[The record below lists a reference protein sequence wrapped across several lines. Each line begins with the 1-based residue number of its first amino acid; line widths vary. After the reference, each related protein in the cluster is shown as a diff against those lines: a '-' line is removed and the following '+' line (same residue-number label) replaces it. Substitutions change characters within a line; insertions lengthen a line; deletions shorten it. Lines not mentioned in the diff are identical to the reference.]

1 MMPKARLIFE
11 RVIFILIYIGT
22 IYTFWNYMNIYNASI
37 RYYSF
42 FALIAIYTISYL
54 LAILPE
60 IINSIKDALFYKTRK
75 NKIYSHSLRKDEA
88 SKRQKKKDNNKGLEF
103 VNSTDTN
110 LLYINQGIA
119 KYEHINRDNLRI
131 YNTWND
137 IEEGNYS
144 SEYDGDKEGCEKEKN
159 TYDEEINEN
168 KTYGEETRTMD
179 TEELDHYVKKGDQI
193 KYTTINGENNINAE
207 INDYILKKKEK
218 NKKYI
223 IDSIDDIE
231 DIFNDGQTKTVKMKD
246 QMIQFIELNCMN
258 SELEETNEDP
268 DENGNNRKTSKGK
281 LYTIGN
287 IKKGSNMIISNNMNN
302 NEDQMIFNKNYNLDD
317 LNSYIHMSL
326 KDNRRSNE
334 SFLYDVKYLNAKT
347 LDFLTDNR
355 ELSLMW
361 KADNLRAKRKQKK
374 RKYIYFMFKGRQ
386 DSIFGLSSSYFSWF
400 KPNGDKY
407 VLDSFYERNKKVQK
421 VKSFS
426 RWHNLLLKIIINIKV
441 TYLSFCKNSSFLIS
455 DLIVTIALLI
465 TWIGAYN
472 YFRRYDPLTDNG
484 MFNWNTDYLPNLYIT
499 IEGYLQS
506 IILYDICVKLI
517 LFFISHHKFSFWFA
531 LNMLN
536 TPFLYTLISKF
547 TTVKYK
553 RYGWL
558 YLSGPFRFI
567 NILRIEKLFV
577 ENTTRYNKLNLPLIT
592 LSVHI
597 IILIYTYACIHLLIE
612 QPCKGEY
619 QLYDY
624 VFSVMQTLT
633 TAALGRGTCFPFSL
647 ESKIVHTFYICMVFT
662 YLHYKIRYLK
672 NHLVEDRQIYG
683 NIPNIG
689 SRYFVI
695 IGHIKPIA
703 LYVIINELQSTYN
716 NIDDI
721 IILTSLPVRFYL
733 NIIELLNRKGLIQ
746 ISLCRY
752 DLNKPFPL
760 TIKKI
765 ISYSTGIFICNNI
778 VNTYHNINNDMET
791 LKRYNEITSLGPFN
805 KYTSVLLNNMCNY
818 NILLKK
824 NYRNIIC
831 LNDLKMKLFAKT
843 MDDCPGMFLLI
854 LLLFINIPHMHQ
866 SKTTG
871 LLKNYFDKTNLDSY
885 SENEK
890 KYRKKKL
897 DRWKN
902 EANDKSKNGKLK
914 RFHTSLG
921 NSHNQEKGMNFFEN
935 KKNNNYNIEII
946 EDGKNN
952 NYKKIKDVDL
962 NVIDENTQRKANKIS
977 ENIKREKYIFNI
989 FSKFNKN
996 KKRMSLF
1003 PYMRKN
1009 IKKKFLDNSTD
1020 EYSYH
1025 YSSSNNY
1032 LDYIKGI
1039 KYNIYKIKLPALFFD
1054 HYFTTIAHYM
1064 YMNYNA
1070 FVIGIINEYSEIKL
1084 NPIDFIYKNEDVQFI
1099 LLTDQYNILQKIKN
1113 IKNIQ
1118 FDWNNNIES
1127 IKIKVN
1133 KQKDAKKNME
1143 NNTTNKSIDKSCNNY
1158 YNNKL
1163 KYDSTGMYFD
1173 PVLNIFRVDNYIQAL
1188 EIFKLRDEQD
1198 NHMRASSKDSCYS
1211 EADNTMKKNKNGIK
1225 NVSNKPESYENDG
1238 KNGSLSS
1245 MKDLETD
1252 RSKSKNDKPKRKT
1265 YKKCIPNFMIL
1276 INWPQSLNT
1285 FLKILYKRK
1294 KHNIIILSDHV
1305 PAYIYNNNLSKYNIC
1320 YIQKS
1325 PLIMFNLI
1333 IAGILVCKKCI
1344 IFKNYLKLNSY
1355 ENIISHNE
1363 KTGLNYFEYMCETN
1377 DNDTIIIFNNI
1388 QNILRRRDKKD
1399 AYIDFFINENN
1410 NFDAYNDYLK
1420 KKLSMKNEGNAYEDE
1435 ERNKLLNKIKKNNS
1449 KNKRKKNIYILI
1461 ELNNTLCIQ
1470 YLNNDV
1476 YTTVNVMKNKLH
1488 NLNMN
1493 IAHNLLFIENYKRQ
1507 IQFFK
1512 YGNLLVENVYK
1523 KIEHIFIDNYF
1534 FYLYFLQFTSAS
1546 VFVDELIY
1554 HLIGYTFPINNN
1566 SIDISIIESFIHG
1579 TYSDENKKF
1588 KTDLLLK
1595 KIKLKYH
1602 GVEFF
1607 RIFQKYLKKGAMIIG
1622 VYRLNE
1628 DNNMS
1633 IVIPCP
1639 ERNFIMHK
1647 NDRVYVIQ
1655 NKYNP

>member
-1 MMPKARLIFE
+1 MMPNARLILE
-11 RVIFILIYIGT
+11 RIIFIVTYIGT
-22 IYTFWNYMNIYNASI
+22 IYTFWNYMNIYNTSI
-37 RYYSF
+37 KCYSF
-42 FALIAIYTISYL
+42 LALIVIYTASYI

-60 IINSIKDALFYKTRK
+60 VINSIKDELFYKTRK
-75 NKIYSHSLRKDEA
+75 NKIYSHSLRKDEVPK
-88 SKRQKKKDNNKGLEF
+88 KRKKKDNNKGLKF
-103 VNSTDTN
+103 SNSIDTN
-110 LLYINQGIA
+110 LLYIHQGNI
-119 KYEHINRDNLRI
+119 KYEYINRDNLRMH
-131 YNTWND
+131 NTWNN
-137 IEEGNYS
+137 IEENEMKSLEEGNYS
-144 SEYDGDKEGCEKEKN
+144 SEYNSDNEERKKEKN
-159 TYDEEINEN
+159 IYHGKINEN
-168 KTYGEETRTMD
+168 KIYGEENQTMD
-179 TEELDHYVKKGDQI
+179 AEQMDYHANKGEHNMND
-193 KYTTINGENNINAE
+193 E

-223 IDSIDDIE
+223 IDSIKDIE
-231 DIFNDGQTKTVKMKD
+231 DIFNDGQTKTLKMKD
-246 QMIQFIELNCMN
+246 QMIQFIELNCMD
-258 SELEETNEDP
+258 SELEEA
-268 DENGNNRKTSKGK
+268 NGNENNHKTSKK
-281 LYTIGN
+281 DFYTMGSIQN
-287 IKKGSNMIISNNMNN
+287 MSNMIISNNMNS
-302 NEDQMIFNKNYNLDD
+302 NEDQMIYNKKYQLND

-326 KDNRRSNE
+326 KDIKRSNE

-361 KADNLRAKRKQKK
+361 KADTIRAKRKQKK
-374 RKYIYFMFKGRQ
+374 RKYIYFMFKSGK
-386 DSIFGLSSSYFSWF
+386 DSILGLGNSYFSWF

-407 VLDSFYERNKKVQK
+407 VLDSFYERNKQVKK
-421 VKSFS
+421 VKPFS
-426 RWHNLLLKIIINIKV
+426 RWHNLLLKIIIDIKV
-441 TYLSFCKNSSFLIS
+441 TYLNFCKNSSFLIS
-455 DLIVTIALLI
+455 DLIVTIALLL

-472 YFRRYDPLTDNG
+472 YFRRNDPLTDHG
-484 MFNWNTDYLPNLYIT
+484 MFNWNTDHLPNLYIT

-517 LFFISHHKFSFWFA
+517 LFFTSHHMFSFWFV

-536 TPFLYTLISKF
+536 TPFLYILISKF
-547 TTVKYK
+547 TMVKYE

-558 YLSGPFRFI
+558 YLTGPFRFI
-567 NILRIEKLFV
+567 NILRMEKLFV
-577 ENTTRYNKLNLPLIT
+577 ENTNRYNKLNLPIIT
-592 LSVHI
+592 LSMHI

-612 QPCKGEY
+612 QPCKGDY

-624 VFSVMQTLT
+624 IFSVMQTLT

-647 ESKIVHTFYICMVFT
+647 ESKIVHIFYICMVFT

-672 NHLVEDRQIYG
+672 NHLVEDKQIYG
-683 NIPNIG
+683 KIPSIR

-733 NIIELLNRKGLIQ
+733 NIIKLLNKNGLIQ

-765 ISYSTGIFICNNI
+765 ISYSIGIFICNNI

-791 LKRYNEITSLGPFN
+791 LKRYNEIKSLGPFN

-854 LLLFINIPHMHQ
+854 LLLFINIPQKNQ
-866 SKTTG
+866 SKSTD
-871 LLKNYFDKTNLDSY
+871 LLKNYFDEINLNTG

-890 KYRKKKL
+890 KSRKKKL
-897 DRWKN
+897 YRWKN
-902 EANDKSKNGKLK
+902 STNEKSKNDKLK
-914 RFHTSLG
+914 RSHTSLG
-921 NSHNQEKGMNFFEN
+921 NNHNQEKGIKNFEN

-952 NYKKIKDVDL
+952 NYEKIKDVDL
-962 NVIDENTQRKANKIS
+962 KVIDENTQRKANKIS
-977 ENIKREKYIFNI
+977 ENIKKEKYIFNI

-1009 IKKKFLDNSTD
+1009 IKKKFFNNSNN

-1025 YSSSNNY
+1025 YNSYNNY

-1039 KYNIYKIKLPALFFD
+1039 KYNIYKIKLPTLFFD
-1054 HYFTTIAHYM
+1054 LYFTTIAHYM

-1084 NPIDFIYKNEDVQFI
+1084 NPINYIYKNEDVQFI
-1099 LLTDQYNILQKIKN
+1099 LLTDKYNILQKIQN
-1113 IKNIQ
+1113 IKSIQ

-1127 IKIKVN
+1127 IKIKIN
-1133 KQKDAKKNME
+1133 KQKDAKKKLDSNI
-1143 NNTTNKSIDKSCNNY
+1143 TNKSIDKSCNNY
-1158 YNNKL
+1158 YNNIKKL
-1163 KYDSTGMYFD
+1163 KCDSSGKYFD
-1173 PVLNIFRVDNYIQAL
+1173 PVLNIFRVDNYLQAL
-1188 EIFKLRDEQD
+1188 EIFKLREKQN
-1198 NHMRASSKDSCYS
+1198 NHMRSSSNETCYS
-1211 EADNTMKKNKNGIK
+1211 DVDNKMKKNKNGIR
-1225 NVSNKPESYENDG
+1225 NVSNKFESYENAR
-1238 KNGSLSS
+1238 KIVSLSS
-1245 MKDLETD
+1245 MADLEAD
-1252 RSKSKNDKPKRKT
+1252 SRKSKNDIPKRKT
-1265 YKKCIPNFMIL
+1265 CKKYTPNFMIL
-1276 INWPQSLNT
+1276 INWAQSLNT

-1294 KHNIIILSDHV
+1294 KHNIIILSDNV

-1333 IAGILVCKKCI
+1333 IAGILVCKKCV

-1363 KTGLNYFEYMCETN
+1363 KTGLNYFEYMCKTN
-1377 DNDTIIIFNNI
+1377 DNDAIIIFNNI
-1388 QNILRRRDKKD
+1388 QNIFRRRDKKD

-1410 NFDAYNDYLK
+1410 NFNAYNDYLK
-1420 KKLSMKNEGNAYEDE
+1420 KKMSMKNEGNTYEDE
-1435 ERNKLLNKIKKNNS
+1435 ERKKLLKKIKKNDN
-1449 KNKRKKNIYILI
+1449 KNKRKNNIYLLI

-1470 YLNNDV
+1470 YLNNDA
-1476 YTTVNVMKNKLH
+1476 YTTVNVMKSKLH
-1488 NLNMN
+1488 HLNMH

-1507 IQFFK
+1507 ILFFK

-1523 KIEHIFIDNYF
+1523 KIEHIFVDNYY
-1534 FYLYFLQFTSAS
+1534 FYLYFLQFTSSS

-1579 TYSDENKKF
+1579 TYSTENKKF
-1588 KTDLLLK
+1588 KTNLLLK
-1595 KIKLKYH
+1595 NIKSKYH

-1607 RIFQKYLKKGAMIIG
+1607 CIFQKYLKKGAIIIG

-1628 DNNMS
+1628 DNDMS
-1633 IVIPCP
+1633 VVIPCP

-1647 NDRVYVIQ
+1647 TDRVYVIQ
-1655 NKYNP
+1655 SEYKP